1 MLNNYLE
8 KLLAYVLLKPSAVKL
23 WKQEANERALLF
35 FAESSKYYPHNE
47 TKYFYKY
54 SNIAV
59 QYKYSCAHLR

>member
-23 WKQEANERALLF
+23 WKQEANDRALLF
-35 FAESSKYYPHNE
+35 FAESKYYPHNE

-54 SNIAV
+54 SVMFKSA
-59 QYKYSCAHLR
+59 S